1 MPAENHTRLCGWQK
15 SSFIDFPGT
24 VSTVLFLCGCNL
36 RCPYCHNPGIVK
48 GEFEPIDFADIKEYI
63 LKHKNFIEGA
73 VISGGEPAIN
83 DSLQEI
89 CDELRGFNLKIKL
102 DTNGLL
108 PQKINECNPD
118 YLALDIKTS
127 FDKYPALLGAAYS
140 DCAERLRQSIG
151 IVKKMGDKAEIRITA
166 VPGIIHR
173 DDIDS
178 LRKELLGVHRIF
190 IQPFVPAQDM
200 LDPAYSS
207 VKPYPIEELETW
219 RGLFLQDGVDCR
231 IRTV

>member
-1 MPAENHTRLCGWQK
+1 MPIEDRRMICGWQK

-36 RCPYCHNPGIVK
+36 RCPYCHNPGVVR
-48 GEFEPIDFADIKEYI
+48 GEFEQVDFADIKEYI

-73 VISGGEPAIN
+73 VISGGEPAVC
-83 DSLQEI
+83 DDLQEI
-89 CDELRGFNLKIKL
+89 CDDLRELGLKIKL

-127 FDKYPALLGAAYS
+127 FNKYTALLGAAYS
-140 DCAERLRQSIG
+140 DCTERLRQSIG
-151 IVKKMGDKAEIRITA
+151 IVKKMGDSAEIRITA
-166 VPGIIHR
+166 VPGIVDEKDIR
-173 DDIDS
+173 D

-190 IQPFVPAQDM
+190 IQQFVGAPDM
-200 LDPAYSS
+200 LDSAYSS
-207 VKPYPIEELETW
+207 VKPYPQEELELW
-219 RGLFLQDGVDCR
+219 RILFLQDGIDCR
-231 IRTV
+231 IRAG

>member
-1 MPAENHTRLCGWQK
+1 MPAEDYLIYGWQK

-48 GEFEPIDFADIKEYI
+48 SEFEPIDFANIKEYI

-73 VISGGEPAIN
+73 VISGGEPAVHDN
-83 DSLQEI
+83 LEEI
-89 CDELRGFNLKIKL
+89 CDNLRSPGLKIKL

-108 PQKINECNPD
+108 PEKITQCAPD

-127 FDKYPALLGAAYS
+127 FKKYTTLLGAAYP
-140 DCAERLRQSIG
+140 DCTERLRQSIS
-151 IVKKMGDKAEIRITA
+151 IVKKMGDNAEIRITA
-166 VPGIIHR
+166 VPGIV
-173 DDIDS
+173 DKKDIKD
-178 LRKELLGVHRIF
+178 LCKELHGVYRIF
-190 IQPFVPAQDM
+190 IQPFVPASSM
-200 LDPAYSS
+200 LDPVYSS
-207 VKPYPIEELETW
+207 VKPYPREELELW
-219 RGLFLQDGVDCR
+219 RSLFLQDGIDCR

>member
-1 MPAENHTRLCGWQK
+1 MPSENYRICGWQK

-48 GEFEPIDFADIKEYI
+48 GEFEPVDFADIKEYI

-73 VISGGEPAIN
+73 VISGGEPAVCH
-83 DSLQEI
+83 SLEEI
-89 CDELRGFNLKIKL
+89 CDGLRALGLKIKL

-108 PQKINECNPD
+108 PEKIIECAPD

-127 FDKYPALLGAAYS
+127 FDKYPELLGAVYS
-140 DCAERLRQSIG
+140 DCAERLRRSIG
-151 IVKKMGDKAEIRITA
+151 IVKKMGCKAEIRITA
-166 VPGIIHR
+166 VPGIV
-173 DDIDS
+173 DKKDIENLS
-178 LRKELLGVHRIF
+178 KELLGVHRIF
-190 IQPFVPAQDM
+190 IQPFVPAPDM

-207 VKPYPIEELETW
+207 VKPYRHEELELW
-219 RGLFLQDGVDCR
+219 RSLFLQDGIDCK